1 MLLRRS
7 KHAAFFFAAG
17 LLAQIG
23 LAVAPTFAA
32 AALAAA
38 ARAPAEDPQIAGR
51 RSAERRHFSDAEITT
66 GFFKLAFGAELHVAG
81 RVDRIRK
88 FDAPVRVHVEGRS
101 RPDRRRQ
108 IGEVVADIKRHVE
121 HLDIAVTPSRK
132 TANVRVRLVR
142 DRELARALRDAYGRE
157 ASRRIQK
164 SLEPQ
169 CLSGFAKDGEFRIVQ
184 ADVFLVVD
192 AGTFTFFDCA
202 YEELLQSLGPINDDA
217 SIPWTRFNDDVQM
230 GFFGVFDQYVLNLL
244 YHPRIR
250 PGMTRE
256 QAEAILPEILPEVRR
271 FVAQVNKLEP

>member
-1 MLLRRS
+1 MRLRRS
-7 KHAAFFFAAG
+7 KHAALFFAAG

-23 LAVAPTFAA
+23 LAAA
-32 AALAAA
+32 APALA
-38 ARAPAEDPQIAGR
+38 AEDPQIAAR
-51 RSAERRHFSDAEITT
+51 RSSERRHFSDAEITD

-88 FDAPVRVHVEGRS
+88 FDSPVRVHIEGR
-101 RPDRRRQ
+101 RDRARQ

-121 HLDIAVTPSRK
+121 HLDIAVTSSRK

-169 CLSGFAKDGEFRIVQ
+169 CLSGFAKDGEYRIVQ

-217 SIPWTRFNDDVQM
+217 SIPWTMFNDDVQM